1 MIRFSK
7 NIIRSFRDLP
17 DKTSLVIHSIGCNLK
32 CYQCF
37 NYETLVYNPLDICDE
52 KYILN
57 QIQLNGYLV
66 DAVIISGGEFL
77 LNDTNEI
84 YFFLKQLKEIFNG
97 LIIINTNG
105 TSPDKMQKLI
115 DVNRVDGF
123 HIDMKLPYHL
133 LDSNKDNELIK
144 SIIGK
149 VLSTNE
155 IDNILQSLELTVQCD
170 KGYSQI
176 RSVKYPFL
184 HSSAFKENQKY
195 VDMLNTKYN
204 KDTPYYIN
212 EFIEGEI

>member
-1 MIRFSK
+1 M
-7 NIIRSFRDLP
+7 N
-17 DKTSLVIHSIGCNLK
+17 
-32 CYQCF
+32 
-37 NYETLVYNPLDICDE
+37 
-52 KYILN
+52 
-57 QIQLNGYLV
+57 
-66 DAVIISGGEFL
+66 
-77 LNDTNEI
+77 
-84 YFFLKQLKEIFNG
+84 
-97 LIIINTNG
+97 
-105 TSPDKMQKLI
+105 
-115 DVNRVDGF
+115 
-123 HIDMKLPYHL
+123 
-133 LDSNKDNELIK
+133 
-144 SIIGK
+144 SIIGN